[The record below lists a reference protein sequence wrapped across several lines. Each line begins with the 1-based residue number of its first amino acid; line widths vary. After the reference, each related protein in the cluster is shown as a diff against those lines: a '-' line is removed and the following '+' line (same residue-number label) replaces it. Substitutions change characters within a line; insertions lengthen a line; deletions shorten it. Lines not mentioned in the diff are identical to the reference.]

1 MQLKSGSLLF
11 KSGSF
16 QDMPSDNRRLSW
28 YLAFPRRARKI
39 AHKGNFLFFKDNFFP
54 QCAIFLARR
63 AILRQKRQVE
73 VRWRFGGGSE
83 ASHFLQMIIYQNITK
98 K

>member
-16 QDMPSDNRRLSW
+16 QDMTSDNRRLSW
-28 YLAFPRRARKI
+28 YLSFARRARKI
-39 AHKGNFLFFKDNFFP
+39 AHKGIFFP
-54 QCAIFLARR
+54 RRAIFLARR
-63 AILRQKRQVE
+63 ANLTGGGWVE

-83 ASHFLQMIIYQNITK
+83 ASRFFQMIIYQNLTK
-98 K
+98 KFVP